1 MTVFRWI
8 IGVFFGL
15 LAGGWLLCLG
25 VYLSTG
31 MDLWGDRARKF
42 RQFATTLGLF
52 WFNIEIW
59 GRVVYT
65 IVTWR

>member
-1 MTVFRWI
+1 MTVVRWI
-8 IGVFFGL
+8 LGVLFAL
-15 LAGGWLLCLG
+15 LAGGWVICLT

-42 RQFATTLGLF
+42 RHFATTLGLF

-59 GRVVYT
+59 GRVIYT
-65 IVTWR
+65 LVTW